1 MDSEPSGS
9 WGKGRR
15 GRRGRKGH
23 FGKHQDE
30 GRGKGYIR
38 GLMDTRNRIE
48 NLEYMDVA
56 SMEYYEFKRKL
67 QRGRDREDD
76 REKPPP
82 GLKGRA
88 LGMWY
93 RDRSKRE
100 KRERKEDQRE
110 PCIELSL
117 DRGKE
122 MAIRQ
127 IVDSIGT
134 PLTVPVQTHIPERVI
149 KRSRKNSRSR
159 SRSRSKSP
167 EEIRREIK
175 KEPLED
181 EKPMTIGDKYKHLE
195 ESAFKRLFLRSITGS
210 MSKNVDNALQM
221 KSKLS
226 RERELDRE
234 LLEDLRE
241 KQSSEQYL
249 EMQEFRRKLPA
260 WEKREELLHMIEN
273 NQIIVI
279 SGETG
284 CGKTTQVAQFILDNE
299 IERGRGS
306 MCHVVCTQPRRIS
319 AISVAERVADER
331 NETVGDDGAVG
342 YTIRLESHP
351 PRKRGSILY
360 CTTGVL
366 LRMLEEDPALTAV
379 SHLILDEIH
388 ERDTISDFA
397 ITILKD
403 IIPKRP
409 DLRLILM
416 SATLN
421 ADHFS
426 QYYNNCPT
434 VNIPGFTF
442 PVQEFYLEDVLQM
455 TRYIPKL
462 KNNGRYQKF
471 RGQNPKKWRMK
482 PKEKEEM
489 LLFRGMVHPYLRELT
504 SSKNYSAQVID
515 FLYNQDSEELSLELV
530 TELIKYIDR
539 TQGEG
544 AILVFLPGWDKISTL
559 NRMLTQEGLSERAG
573 YLVIPLHS
581 MLSTVS
587 QKSVFNRPPRGVRK
601 IVIATNIAETSI
613 TIDDVVYVVDCG
625 RIKMKNFDLNFN
637 VTTLKEEWVS
647 LANARQRR
655 GRAGRV
661 REGVCYHLF
670 TKAREQL
677 LESYPVPEMLRTRLE
692 EVILQAKMLQLGSI
706 KPFLSKVMNP
716 PEPKAI
722 DLSLKLLNDLNA
734 LDNDEHLT
742 PLGYHL
748 AKLPMDPQT
757 GKMILMGA
765 LFAVIDP
772 VFSVAASLSFKDAF
786 VVPIEEEK
794 AFFRKKK
801 ELAMGT
807 KSDHLVLAEALT
819 RWEAENQ
826 TNGGWRF
833 TREYYLSPNTLSML
847 KDMKKQFAHHLHDMR
862 FLSTSYVKDR
872 ESNRNSH
879 NIGLIKAIICAGLY
893 PNVAIVKNVKKTK
906 KGDIR
911 QKIFTPEDG
920 PVSLHIRSINSNEPF
935 FEGRFLVYHLKMKT
949 SKVFLHDTTMVFA
962 LALIFFGHNFELF
975 KENGMVVIELSPK
988 IRFTCATS
996 TALLVKEL
1004 RQRLD
1009 QLLEYKVAH
1018 PGVTD
1023 WDQSSDEGKLLRA
1036 IAELISHEDEKLS
1049 MVDESDEDE
1058 DEDEDEDFPD
1068 YTEDRY
1074 SQGSSNSYRSDY
1086 GRASTSGVTPFPRF

>member
-1 MDSEPSGS
+1 
-9 WGKGRR
+9 
-15 GRRGRKGH
+15 
-23 FGKHQDE
+23 
-30 GRGKGYIR
+30 
-38 GLMDTRNRIE
+38 MDTRNRIE

-88 LGMWY
+88 LGSLLINLTPILAVDVALIGKTNQKVFQDLEKRISRAIGRSIQPNDGYSFGRVGQDCDAFSFKIHVQTSLSGVVDTVATSAYETSWNLGDLGETAAGSPGVAASGGRTVGGTGSLGVASQVPEGQVSAEQGSPQSFQPVFAFPALRGMWY

-587 QKSVFNRPPRGVRK
+587 QKSVFNRPPRG
-601 IVIATNIAETSI
+601 
-613 TIDDVVYVVDCG
+613 
-625 RIKMKNFDLNFN
+625 
-637 VTTLKEEWVS
+637 
-647 LANARQRR
+647 
-655 GRAGRV
+655 
-661 REGVCYHLF
+661 
-670 TKAREQL
+670 
-677 LESYPVPEMLRTRLE
+677 
-692 EVILQAKMLQLGSI
+692 
-706 KPFLSKVMNP
+706 
-716 PEPKAI
+716 
-722 DLSLKLLNDLNA
+722 
-734 LDNDEHLT
+734 
-742 PLGYHL
+742 
-748 AKLPMDPQT
+748 
-757 GKMILMGA
+757 
-765 LFAVIDP
+765 
-772 VFSVAASLSFKDAF
+772 
-786 VVPIEEEK
+786 
-794 AFFRKKK
+794 
-801 ELAMGT
+801 
-807 KSDHLVLAEALT
+807 
-819 RWEAENQ
+819 
-826 TNGGWRF
+826 
-833 TREYYLSPNTLSML
+833 
-847 KDMKKQFAHHLHDMR
+847 
-862 FLSTSYVKDR
+862 
-872 ESNRNSH
+872 
-879 NIGLIKAIICAGLY
+879 
-893 PNVAIVKNVKKTK
+893 
-906 KGDIR
+906 
-911 QKIFTPEDG
+911 
-920 PVSLHIRSINSNEPF
+920 
-935 FEGRFLVYHLKMKT
+935 
-949 SKVFLHDTTMVFA
+949 
-962 LALIFFGHNFELF
+962 
-975 KENGMVVIELSPK
+975 
-988 IRFTCATS
+988 
-996 TALLVKEL
+996 
-1004 RQRLD
+1004 
-1009 QLLEYKVAH
+1009 
-1018 PGVTD
+1018 
-1023 WDQSSDEGKLLRA
+1023 
-1036 IAELISHEDEKLS
+1036 
-1049 MVDESDEDE
+1049 
-1058 DEDEDEDFPD
+1058 
-1068 YTEDRY
+1068 
-1074 SQGSSNSYRSDY
+1074 
-1086 GRASTSGVTPFPRF
+1086 